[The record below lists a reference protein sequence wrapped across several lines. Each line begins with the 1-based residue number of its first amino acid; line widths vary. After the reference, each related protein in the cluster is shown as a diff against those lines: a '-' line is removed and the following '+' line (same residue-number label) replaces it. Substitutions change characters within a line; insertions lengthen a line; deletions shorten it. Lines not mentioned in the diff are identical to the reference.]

1 MNRLRVSSN
10 GRYLVQDDGQ
20 PFFYL
25 GDTAWELFHRL
36 SREEAGEYLKCR
48 ARQGFTV
55 IQAVALSEMDGLRVP
70 NAHGRTPLN
79 PDEKGNF
86 DPTRPDLDGPYSY
99 WDHLEAIVDLA
110 AQCGL
115 YIALL
120 PTWGDKVNRK
130 WGMGPEIFDPQNARA
145 YGRWLGG
152 RMKDKENILW
162 ILGGDRPMETRAH
175 FETVY
180 AMAQGLR
187 EGDGGGHLMSY
198 HPSGGDSSSRQFH
211 DAPWLDFNMIQS
223 GHARNLRSDKMVL
236 ADYGRTPTKPVL
248 DGEPCYED
256 HPNNFQEEEGFMDA
270 ADVRR
275 ALYYDLLSGAC
286 GHTYGNHAVWAMRSD
301 PSQPG
306 YLKSWRQALKAEGGS
321 QMRHGLTALKALG
334 WPDTWPDEGCVL
346 ENREGANHVPMLRG
360 RHGALLYLP
369 NGLPVKLKADEKWKR
384 MGWFN
389 PRSGEWSWEKMP
401 ERVNEGVFLVPP
413 SAGRGQ
419 DWVALFK
426 EE

>member
-1 MNRLRVSSN
+1 MNRLRVSAN
-10 GRYLVQDDGQ
+10 GRYLVQSDGQ

-36 SREEAGEYLKCR
+36 NREEAGEYLKCR

-70 NAHGRTPLN
+70 NAHGRTPLK
-79 PDEKGNF
+79 PDKNGHY
-86 DPTRPDLDGPYSY
+86 DPAWPDLDGPNSY

-110 AQCGL
+110 AQYGL

-130 WGMGPEIFDPQNARA
+130 WGVGPEIFEAKNARA

-152 RMKDKENILW
+152 RMKDRENILR

-180 AMAQGLR
+180 AMGQGLR

-236 ADYGRTPTKPVL
+236 ADYGRTPVKPVL

-256 HPNNFQEEEGFMDA
+256 HPDNFREEEGFMDIHLA
-270 ADVRR
+270 QRSEERR
-275 ALYYDLLSGAC
+275 A
-286 GHTYGNHAVWAMRSD
+286 R
-301 PSQPG
+301 
-306 YLKSWRQALKAEGGS
+306 
-321 QMRHGLTALKALG
+321 
-334 WPDTWPDEGCVL
+334 
-346 ENREGANHVPMLRG
+346 
-360 RHGALLYLP
+360 
-369 NGLPVKLKADEKWKR
+369 
-384 MGWFN
+384 
-389 PRSGEWSWEKMP
+389 
-401 ERVNEGVFLVPP
+401 
-413 SAGRGQ
+413 
-419 DWVALFK
+419 
-426 EE
+426 